1 MECEQITVY
10 FGNFEKDTM
19 SVFQSFVLR
28 LAKGLDWVGSLFYQL
43 SNAFHGFLPALFSPA
58 QLQGLMNEHY
68 GRVYT
73 EGFFADS
80 LGLEEG
86 GLQLWE
92 KEILDRYHINSGR
105 MLVLAAGWGREA
117 IAIAQRGVR
126 VVGIE
131 VNGMAA
137 RTAQQRAKTMGVP
150 AWFLQADLLKLPTD
164 RQWFDCVLLSQ
175 TMYSAIAGKSQRQ
188 RWLANLRQVITPN
201 GRVILSFLP
210 ERPPA
215 SSLRTV
221 RRRLTMMLARLPGAN
236 PGYQLGDECG
246 SGHFLHL
253 FQHEAEIRSELV
265 GAGVRIQ
272 DLNMSPGFAVLTYPS

>member
-1 MECEQITVY
+1 
-10 FGNFEKDTM
+10 M
-19 SVFQSFVLR
+19 SVFQFLVLR
-28 LAKGLDWVGSLFYQL
+28 LGKGLDRLGSLFYQL
-43 SNAFHGFLPALFSPA
+43 SNMLHGFLPALLSPT

-80 LGLEEG
+80 LDFQQDGLHR
-86 GLQLWE
+86 WE

-105 MLVLAAGWGREA
+105 MLVLGAGWGREA

-131 VNGMAA
+131 VNAIAA
-137 RTAQQRAKTMGVP
+137 RTARQRAKTMGVP
-150 AWFLQADLLKLPTD
+150 AVFLQADLLKLPTD
-164 RQWFDCVLLSQ
+164 REWFDCVLLSQ
-175 TMYSAIAGKSQRQ
+175 HMYSAIAGKSQRQ
-188 RWLANLRQVITPN
+188 AWLANLRRVLTPN

-215 SSLRTV
+215 SRLRTA

-236 PGYQLGDECG
+236 SGYQIGDHCDG
-246 SGHFLHL
+246 GHFLHW
-253 FQHEAEIRSELV
+253 FQDEVEIRSELV

-272 DLNMSPGFAVLTYPS
+272 DLNLSPGFAIVTYPPSPARPTSASPTAVGM